1 MTKWV
6 SPYSGTGIW
15 CKGAI
20 HVHTSN
26 SHCGKMPL
34 LDVLAAY
41 GRNKLDYDFVCITD
55 HDFAT
60 ELNGLSADS
69 GLILIQ
75 GVEESLEMRH
85 IVAVNINRSQ
95 RLTQTSCRTITA
107 AGEKWLSTCLPP
119 DRLLT
124 LTGAMR
130 RLESSLI
137 PNYDQVLYQI
147 YKLVD
152 QTLGHDLGE
161 QFRKAALNALGEAD
175 YQSMID
181 TILQSGGLAILAHPH
196 WQRENYWEDI
206 IDNLDGYT
214 GIEIYNGDA
223 TAPLTH
229 IATDTWDRQLSQGNR
244 IWGFGGDDFHHPNE
258 FNRVW
263 NVVQVAARNK
273 SDIVKSMRKG
283 DFYVSTG
290 VLLSEIHAGGDT
302 ISISVC
308 DDSFSSRYEKIFRFI
323 GKDGQVLQTQIGR
336 NPTAAYTCRGHESYV
351 RVHVLLETGQMAY
364 TQPFFLDQQ
373 GDGL

>member
-1 MTKWV
+1 MVKWN
-6 SPYSGTGIW
+6 SSYSGTGIW

-20 HVHTSN
+20 HVHTAN

-34 LDVLAAY
+34 AEVLAAY
-41 GRNKLDYDFVCITD
+41 GRKRLNYDFVCITD
-55 HDFAT
+55 HDYAT

-85 IVAVNINRSQ
+85 IVAVNVNRSQ
-95 RLTQTSCRTITA
+95 RLTEISCQAVLA
-107 AGEKWLSTCLPP
+107 AGEKWLSARLQP
-119 DRLLT
+119 DRLQ
-124 LTGAMR
+124 
-130 RLESSLI
+130 SLAKKMKYLAGDWR

-147 YKLVD
+147 YQLVD

-161 QFRKAALNALGEAD
+161 QFRKAALNALGDAD
-175 YQSMID
+175 YQGMID
-181 TILQSGGLAILAHPH
+181 QITQSGGLAILAHPH
-196 WQRENYWEDI
+196 WQREDYWEDI
-206 IDNLDGYT
+206 IDQLSCYS

-223 TAPLTH
+223 AAALTH
-229 IATDTWDRQLSQGNR
+229 IATDTWDRQLSQGNK
-244 IWGFGGDDFHHPNE
+244 IWGYGGDDFHNPDE

-273 SDIVKSMRKG
+273 CDIVKSLGRG

-290 VLLSEIHAGGDT
+290 VLLSEIHASSDT

-308 DDSFSSRYEKIFRFI
+308 DDSFTSRYEKIFRFI
-323 GKDGQVLQTQIGR
+323 GKDGQVLQTQRSIS
-336 NPTAAYTCRGHESYV
+336 PHAAYKSRGHESYV

-364 TQPFFLDQQ
+364 TQPFFLNSQ
-373 GDGL
+373 